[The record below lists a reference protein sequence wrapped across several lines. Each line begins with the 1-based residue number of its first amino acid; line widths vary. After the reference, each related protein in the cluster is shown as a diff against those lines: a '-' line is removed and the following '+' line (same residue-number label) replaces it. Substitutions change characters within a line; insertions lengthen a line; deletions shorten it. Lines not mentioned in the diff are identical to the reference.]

1 MEFSSMKLLITSFK
15 KQYLYGDCHL
25 EEDGHYFPL
34 IGARIRV
41 QILGLLWLTYK
52 QVTYVPFNEE
62 RIKVTDLHI

>member
-41 QILGLLWLTYK
+41 QILWGLWVTYK
-52 QVTYVPFNEE
+52 QVTY
-62 RIKVTDLHI
+62 K